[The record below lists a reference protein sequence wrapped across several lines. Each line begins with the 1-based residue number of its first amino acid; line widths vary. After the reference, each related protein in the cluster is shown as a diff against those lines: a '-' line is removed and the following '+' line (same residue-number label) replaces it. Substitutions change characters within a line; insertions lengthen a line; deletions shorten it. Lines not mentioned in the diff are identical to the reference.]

1 MEGEKDL
8 PSVNTGGNRVSK
20 EEEELLAKLFGA
32 KRGGTKELK
41 PDELA
46 TIREVNKKLKPVG
59 KSVSEPI
66 SPN

>member
-20 EEEELLAKLFGA
+20 EEEEFLAKLFSA
-32 KRGGTKELK
+32 KNRGSKDLN
-41 PDELA
+41 PDERQ
-46 TIREVNKKLKPVG
+46 TISEVNKKFKPVG
-59 KSVSEPI
+59 RSVSGPI